1 MKGGNGR
8 VKGVNRQIILVSS
21 PEPELFDQAIFILR
35 EGAEGPGPRALVR
48 EAQRIA
54 GEYLRWGEESEGEGK
69 HRFRFGPLPWLLLG
83 GGAVGLLWL
92 VSLLF

>member
-1 MKGGNGR
+1 M

-35 EGAEGPGPRALVR
+35 EGAGGPGSRELLR

-54 GEYLRWGEESEGEGK
+54 AEYLHSGEEGEGK
-69 HRFRFGPLPWLLLG
+69 KRRFRPGPLPWLLLG
-83 GGAVGLLWL
+83 AGAVGLLWL
-92 VSLLF
+92 LSILV

>member
-1 MKGGNGR
+1 M
-8 VKGVNRQIILVSS
+8 VKGVNRQIILVAS

-35 EGAEGPGPRALVR
+35 EGAAGPGSRELLR

-54 GEYLRWGEESEGEGK
+54 SECLRSGEED
-69 HRFRFGPLPWLLLG
+69 RRRIVLGPLPWLLLG

-92 VSLLF
+92 ISLLI